1 MREIKF
7 RAWDKQENKMWTY
20 EDDTN
25 QVGFCID
32 SVHNTISVIDLEN
45 DNRLEIAVEIMQYTG
60 LKDKNGKEIYE
71 GDIVRFT
78 NEIDEI
84 FNEEVGTIIF
94 EQSECNFCIQR
105 TVINPEN
112 YPVPKTINTIYLIDN
127 AQYNAVY
134 EVIGNIYENP
144 TLISE

>member
-134 EVIGNIYENP
+134 EVIGNVYENP
-144 TLISE
+144 NLIRE